1 MTTLDA
7 MRAELAAMGPVGT
20 PPSPGVPRP
29 AMAVDR
35 LPTTLAYRLLDRWRA
50 AGVTHAHLDDQ
61 GRPSPIVG
69 PAPHAS
75 EVIVGR
81 TSPSGKTL
89 FRCTRPLCAH
99 GEGPLPPRGNCDGL
113 RAFALLDAIAA
124 HIAAG
129 GSFEADATG
138 VLWPVGV
145 TRQEHARPV
154 DNARCVATLEGP

>member
-7 MRAELAAMGPVGT
+7 IRAEMADMGPPGT
-20 PPSPGVPRP
+20 PPSRGAAHRSRPYADVPR
-29 AMAVDR
+29 M
-35 LPTTLAYRLLDRWRA
+35 LAYRLLDRWRA

-61 GRPSPIVG
+61 GRPSPILG

-138 VLWPVGV
+138 ALWPVSV
-145 TRQEHARPV
+145 ARQER
-154 DNARCVATLEGP
+154 ATG